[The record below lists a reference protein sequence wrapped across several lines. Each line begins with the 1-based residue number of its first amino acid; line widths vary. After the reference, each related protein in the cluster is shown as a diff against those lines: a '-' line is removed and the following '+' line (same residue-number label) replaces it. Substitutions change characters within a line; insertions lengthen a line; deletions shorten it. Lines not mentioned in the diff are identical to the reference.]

1 MKNPNWLS
9 DDEQKF
15 WRLLLAAS
23 RKVNHHIET
32 VLQDDHNLTSAEF
45 AVLVNLSESP
55 EKEIRLRDLC
65 NILNWDR
72 SRASHQ
78 VSRMQKR
85 GLLTK
90 RRCIGDGRGVI
101 IELTDEGDRR
111 IRNAAPSHVE
121 SVRDV
126 IFNNL
131 DPELLE
137 PVSKFL
143 RHILDQPVGLA
154 RN

>member
-1 MKNPNWLS
+1 
-9 DDEQKF
+9 
-15 WRLLLAAS
+15 
-23 RKVNHHIET
+23 
-32 VLQDDHNLTSAEF
+32 
-45 AVLVNLSESP
+45 
-55 EKEIRLRDLC
+55 
-65 NILNWDR
+65 
-72 SRASHQ
+72 
-78 VSRMQKR
+78 MQQR

-131 DPELLE
+131 DPDLLE

>member
-55 EKEIRLRDLC
+55 EKEI
-65 NILNWDR
+65 
-72 SRASHQ
+72 RASHQ

-131 DPELLE
+131 DPDLLE

>member
-1 MKNPNWLS
+1 MMNK
-9 DDEQKF
+9 KF

-65 NILNWDR
+65 NILNWGPQP
-72 SRASHQ
+72 SITPGEPHAKAGIAHQ
-78 VSRMQKR
+78 A
-85 GLLTK
+85 
-90 RRCIGDGRGVI
+90 RCIGDGRGVI

-131 DPELLE
+131 DPDLLE

>member
-65 NILNWDR
+65 HILNWDR

-78 VSRMQKR
+78 VSRMQK
-85 GLLTK
+85 
-90 RRCIGDGRGVI
+90 RGVI

-131 DPELLE
+131 DPDLLE

>member
-85 GLLTK
+85 G
-90 RRCIGDGRGVI
+90 VI

-131 DPELLE
+131 DPDLLE

>member
-1 MKNPNWLS
+1 MTCVIYS
-9 DDEQKF
+9 IGT
-15 WRLLLAAS
+15 AAE
-23 RKVNHHIET
+23 HH
-32 VLQDDHNLTSAEF
+32 
-45 AVLVNLSESP
+45 
-55 EKEIRLRDLC
+55 
-65 NILNWDR
+65 
-72 SRASHQ
+72 
-78 VSRMQKR
+78 
-85 GLLTK
+85 TK

-131 DPELLE
+131 DPDLLE